1 MARFKVLQP
10 FEITAEMPV
19 KMLVPGAIYLQ
30 DDEIT
35 VTLAEGAELLRLSPA
50 GTFAALDGEGRSAEE
65 WLARKAADHTID
77 VGGAVGGSGDLS
89 GSKRGS

>member
-10 FEITAEMPV
+10 FAIGADMPV

-50 GTFAALDGEGRSAEE
+50 GTFVALDGEGRSAEE
-65 WLARKAADHTID
+65 WLARKAADHTLD
-77 VGGAVGGSGDLS
+77 VGGTVDGSGDLARN
-89 GSKRGS
+89 KRGS